1 MNSSQRSENP
11 INFKSFT
18 NPHTLMKLKKNYIMP
33 LFLSAGL
40 FLALLSPLSAQDD
53 AAGLASGDD
62 LAELVDTPEAETKSL
77 LDMIKAGGWAMW
89 PLGLLSVATLGLAV
103 YNGIAL
109 RPKNFID
116 EELIEK
122 LEASINA
129 GDFEGAYAQCAE
141 TPGPITNTLSHV
153 IEESS
158 KDAYAEPDSLEK
170 AFEAAST
177 KELTGPFV
185 LVSYLSIIAAIAPM
199 LGLLGTVSGM
209 VKAFNAIA
217 TQGMGDPGLLA
228 DNISEALITTAS
240 GMSVGIPA
248 MFFFFFFKNK
258 YGKIVSDVTLVLGRF
273 YGDIIRVKKG

>member
-1 MNSSQRSENP
+1 MKSFQRSENL

-18 NPHTLMKLKKNYIMP
+18 NPYTLMKLKKNHIIT
-33 LFLSAGL
+33 LLISAGL
-40 FLALLSPLSAQDD
+40 FFTLLSPLSAQDD
-53 AAGLASGDD
+53 AASLASGDD
-62 LAELVDTPEAETKSL
+62 LAELVEAPEEKSL

-109 RPKNFID
+109 RTQNFID

-141 TPGPITNTLSHV
+141 APGPITNTLSHV

-228 DNISEALITTAS
+228 DNISEALITTAT
-240 GMSVGIPA
+240 GMTVGIPA

-258 YGKIVSDVTLVLGRF
+258 YGKIVSDITLVLGRF